1 MMYLLFIIVAVVAY
15 FIGSLNYSIIFSTVF
30 MKNDIRTKGS
40 GNAGSTN
47 MLRNYGWSA
56 AAITLLTDFMKTVV
70 ATLGAWAVF
79 TRFFPEFAQT
89 ATAVAGLFC
98 ALGHCFPAFFGF
110 KGGKGVAVGAMTI
123 LMVDV
128 RSFAVVILIF
138 LLLVALFRYVSLG
151 SVAGAAAFPVSLAFF
166 TDYSSAA
173 DVATLV
179 FATVLAVMVISLHTP
194 NIIRLFKG
202 QESKIKF
209 KK

>member
-1 MMYLLFIIVAVVAY
+1 MIYLLLIFVAVAAY

-56 AAITLLTDFMKTVV
+56 AVITLFTDFMKTIV

-79 TRFFPEFAQT
+79 ILIFPAFAQT
-89 ATAVAGLFC
+89 ATAVAGFFC
-98 ALGHCFPAFFGF
+98 AVGHCFPVFFGF

-128 RSFAVVILIF
+128 RSFIIVVLIF

-151 SVAGAAAFPVSLAFF
+151 SVAGAAAFPASLAFF
-166 TDYSSAA
+166 TDFSIVSDAA
-173 DVATLV
+173 VFV
-179 FATVLAVMVISLHTP
+179 FASLLAVMVILLHAP
-194 NIIRLFKG
+194 NIVRLFKG
-202 QESKIKF
+202 EESKIKF
-209 KK
+209 KR

>member
-1 MMYLLFIIVAVVAY
+1 MIIVLFILCAVGSY

-56 AAITLLTDFMKTVV
+56 ATITLLTDFMKTVV
-70 ATLGAWAVF
+70 ATVCAWALF
-79 TRFFPEFAQT
+79 IRFFPEYAQT

-98 ALGHCFPAFFGF
+98 AVGHCFPAYFGF

-123 LMVDV
+123 LMVDF
-128 RSFAVVILIF
+128 RSFLAVVAIF
-138 LLLVALFRYVSLG
+138 VILVALFRYISLG
-151 SVAGAAAFPVSLAFF
+151 SIAGAITFPSSLAFF

-179 FATVLAVMVISLHTP
+179 FATILAVMVVSLHYP
-194 NIIRLFKG
+194 NILRLLRG
-202 QESKIKF
+202 EEGKINF